1 VHVNI
6 WTPKT
11 LNKKQKDFF
20 KEMLDDDNFKPNP
33 KTSDKSFF
41 EKVRDMFA

>member
-1 VHVNI
+1 MI
-6 WTPKT
+6 LMG

-20 KEMLDDDNFKPNP
+20 IEMLDDDNFKPNP
-33 KTSDKSFF
+33 QKSEKSFF